1 MPPVDYTLG
10 SDFDGFNI
18 TMLQGTVKQLPP
30 RCGRLCLIIV
40 QQFKPTTCS
49 TAAKI
54 ILKNVT
60 VDLTGV
66 AVEYNQQM
74 RNVIIVDN
82 NPKSGNSRGI
92 DCYC

>member
-1 MPPVDYTLG
+1 MPPPSG
-10 SDFDGFNI
+10 
-18 TMLQGTVKQLPP
+18 
-30 RCGRLCLIIV
+30 
-40 QQFKPTTCS
+40 

-92 DCYC
+92 DCYCQIFCLLCGGDTVDGGSAHGLVWLTSTV

>member
-1 MPPVDYTLG
+1 MPPPSG
-10 SDFDGFNI
+10 
-18 TMLQGTVKQLPP
+18 
-30 RCGRLCLIIV
+30 
-40 QQFKPTTCS
+40 